1 MTLERSGLGSKLRI
15 PLVAGPMF
23 LLSGPD
29 LVIASAKAGIVGVM
43 PSLNARTPE
52 VLDSWWTRINAE
64 LEQEKRAGRRIGLP
78 ALNIIVHPTN
88 DRYEPDLAVCVKHR
102 IPVVVAAI
110 GNPARIIE
118 PVHKYGGIVLAD
130 VSTVAHARKAAEAGV
145 DGLVL
150 LCGGA
155 GGNTGR
161 INPFAFVSEVRGF
174 FDGAIGVAGAVA
186 DGRSLRAIEIVG
198 ADFGYAGTPFIASR
212 EGQAEGAYQEMVV
225 EAGADDIEQSSEI
238 SGIPANFLK
247 KSLDK
252 YRGLLDAKHNGF
264 DLKIERENMKR
275 WKDIWS
281 AGHGVGS
288 VRAIEPVSEIVNRYE
303 TEYCA
308 VGGRSNWH

>member
-1 MTLERSGLGSKLRI
+1 MAMERSDLGSKLRI
-15 PLVAGPMF
+15 PLVAAPMF

-29 LVIASAKAGIVGVM
+29 LVIASARAGIIGVM
-43 PSLNARTPE
+43 PSLNARSPE
-52 VLDSWWTRINAE
+52 ILDAWWTRIDAE
-64 LEQEKRAGRRIGLP
+64 LAKEERPGRPLGLP
-78 ALNIIVHPTN
+78 ALNIIVHQTN
-88 DRYEPDLAVCVKHR
+88 DRYASDLAVCIKHR

-110 GNPARIIE
+110 GNPARIID
-118 PVHKYGGIVLAD
+118 PVHEYGGIVLAD
-130 VSTVAHARKAAEAGV
+130 VSTVSHARKAAEAGV

-161 INPFAFVSEVRGF
+161 INPFAFVSEVRSF
-174 FDGAIGVAGAVA
+174 FDGPIGVAGAVA
-186 DGRSLRAIEIVG
+186 DGRALRAIEIVG

-212 EGQAEGAYQEMVV
+212 ESQAEQAYREMVV

-252 YRGLLDAKHNGF
+252 YRGVLDAKHDGF
-264 DLKIERENMKR
+264 DLRIERENMKR
-275 WKDIWS
+275 WRDIWS

-288 VRAIEPVSEIVNRYE
+288 VRAIESVDEIVGRYE
-303 TEYCA
+303 KDYCA
-308 VGGRSNWH
+308 VGGKSNWR